1 MLDKCRFKLDLHVL
15 DNNKGFFLIIFSK
28 KRGFGGGG
36 RGEDEI
42 VRVVLTLIFFRI
54 VH

>member
-36 RGEDEI
+36 EGGRRDCSGGLDI
-42 VRVVLTLIFFRI
+42 NFF
-54 VH
+54 